1 MRSLIFIT
9 TTIVLSGCSLAFAQV
24 GSTSPRGAPV
34 ISMTSPTNLRSA
46 NPTGGAGPISALGA
60 IQLNLGVLGAIPGST
75 IGTIVTCPTIG
86 IAARAEHYSR
96 CKQRGG
102 GHGDAVSADSPGR
115 NAVRHLL
122 LRHVNH
128 DRRLRSGGS
137 GAGRQRSFGQQRRFA
152 DTWSCYHHWT
162 VIQRRYDSVRR
173 HGSWWSGPKP
183 RDRRPDAR

>member
-86 IAARAEHYSR
+86 IAVPSTTL
-96 CKQRGG
+96 
-102 GHGDAVSADSPGR
+102 DASNAVGATGMLSPQNSPGR

-162 VIQRRYDSVRR
+162 VIQRRYNSVRR